1 MAAIFREADKRRM
14 ERINAEA
21 HLMGLYVYEALCD
34 VSPVLHAFA
43 KKGTKPRP
51 FRTEPYPLHGEKEEK
66 TDQQEE
72 AERLRAEIYMKQM
85 MRAGKNWGKRGGSC
99 GS

>member
-1 MAAIFREADKRRM
+1 MVAIFREADRRRM
-14 ERINAEA
+14 ERTNAEA

-43 KKGTKPRP
+43 KKGTKPKP
-51 FRTEPYPLHGEKEEK
+51 FRAEPYGMSDKQEEK
-66 TDQQEE
+66 SEKREE